1 MSSRSRQTL
10 RFQAYNLLM
19 LALRRPVVDG
29 ACAPANK
36 VLSPS
41 HETIASLENGPAA
54 DDDTAAATGHPAPPV
69 IHSGSSARDPG
80 GAGIQP
86 YAGTP
91 GRRRRFRQRRSDGGQ
106 HR

>member
-54 DDDTAAATGHPAPPV
+54 DDDTAAATGHPPAPIV
-69 IHSGSSARDPG
+69 DPG
-80 GAGIQP
+80 PATGNPGGPGVQSDAR
-86 YAGTP
+86 TP
-91 GRRRRFRQRRSDGGQ
+91 GRRRRLR
-106 HR
+106 